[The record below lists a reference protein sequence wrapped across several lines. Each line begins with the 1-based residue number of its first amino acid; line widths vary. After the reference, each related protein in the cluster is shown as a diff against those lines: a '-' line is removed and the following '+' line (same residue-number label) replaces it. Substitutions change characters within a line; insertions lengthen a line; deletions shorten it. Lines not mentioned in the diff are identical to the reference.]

1 MELTLIQQAGIG
13 PVIGCPTRLANSD
26 NVLTT
31 PKEKPSGPLTED
43 EKEKLKFYDRE
54 HALVAASDALNK
66 EAERATE
73 ELNGLKS
80 DYLRMRTQ
88 LGLSDP
94 PTKQELAKL
103 PKVDQDSV
111 SKLQSEI
118 RLKDQ
123 QIRKLKDAEKTAF
136 DRWQEI
142 EAERKAHCEKAKK
155 SKKESPTDDEQEEG
169 F

>member
-1 MELTLIQQAGIG
+1 MALTLIHQAGIG
-13 PVIGCPTRLANSD
+13 PVIGCPTRLASSE
-26 NVLTT
+26 NVLRT

-54 HALVAASDALNK
+54 HAMSAASDALNK
-66 EAERATE
+66 EAESASE
-73 ELNGLKS
+73 ELNGLKV
-80 DYLRMRTQ
+80 DYLRMRTL

-103 PKVDQDSV
+103 PKADQDSV
-111 SKLQSEI
+111 SKLQSDM
-118 RLKDQ
+118 RLKEL
-123 QIRKLKDAEKTAF
+123 QIRKLKDAEKTAY

-155 SKKESPTDDEQEEG
+155 SKKEPPTDDEQVEG